1 MINQLKSWQKTKMS
15 GTSDFRLPTSVQSEE
30 KYWVS
35 FKEADDYET

>member
-1 MINQLKSWQKTKMS
+1 MAEDQNVRYI
-15 GTSDFRLPTSVQSEE
+15 GLPTSVLSEE

>member
-1 MINQLKSWQKTKMS
+1 MAEDQNVRYIVPIAI
-15 GTSDFRLPTSVQSEE
+15 GIPTSVLSEE